1 MCLSGVMYACL
12 CVCLHVF
19 ECLCVYVS
27 VHSQA
32 IFGKCFGLAY
42 KDAEATDG
50 SNISEVSQP
59 EGKTHSRQPPGE
71 DWQTPSDLA
80 CG

>member
-1 MCLSGVMYACL
+1 VDTI
-12 CVCLHVF
+12 
-19 ECLCVYVS
+19 
-27 VHSQA
+27 A
-32 IFGKCFGLAY
+32 IMTSLDSSPMGIPIQFGKCFGLAY